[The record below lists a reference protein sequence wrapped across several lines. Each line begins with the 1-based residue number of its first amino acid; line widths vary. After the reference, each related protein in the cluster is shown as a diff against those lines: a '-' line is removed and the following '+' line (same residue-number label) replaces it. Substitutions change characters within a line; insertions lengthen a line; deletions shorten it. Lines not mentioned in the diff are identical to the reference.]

1 MLHHV
6 FVSYSRRDQAW
17 VDALVQELARR
28 QVRFWIDREG
38 IPFSVPWLDE
48 VEDAVQACDL
58 FLVCDSDHWRT
69 SKPCAT
75 EAGFGVHFDKV
86 RLDVPVGRDVPAAA
100 EEIVRMARH
109 AGRLHGAA
117 TELSVRARDW
127 DREGRQSRRLAP
139 RRLRRR
145 FDALRGSRTLSPIEW
160 AFIAASRRR
169 TVRQAV
175 VSVALV
181 LLLVAA
187 YVSGQAVPRAE
198 KQVDKQLVEQ
208 AEVFIGTRDALAV
221 IEDDPYK
228 GLELAAAR
236 GGNESAA
243 YAVIHEEA
251 LAVKLPDDAFTLP
264 ALTGRFTDATVSSQV
279 RVTAKDGALWTRAAD
294 DHARRSARRADSS
307 AGTADS
313 DSPGTA
319 DGANPKGVEIRLRK
333 GGARVQLFRGG
344 ELWRTVALGSV
355 ARTARLSPDARWAVV
370 ATDTGIALVD
380 VARGTMRKVL
390 RGAPAPVTDLVWTR
404 RSERVWALAGR
415 TAISWQVTDGTV
427 VLDQFDAWLEDVF
440 RAKDQA
446 HLWVASRDGT
456 LRLVDRDS
464 GAVIRTTRVEGTV
477 NSAVSDLGGEWAAVV
492 DSDAEKM
499 WIVELNAGTARSVR
513 LADDC
518 TPGRPVF
525 SHDGRT
531 LYVPCVYGDVLV
543 VDTRS
548 RRTTGTID
556 VPEPGGRAVA
566 LDPSGRRLLLGT
578 PEGIV
583 YSVPPG
589 SDAPPTRLHRVGCSP
604 DIELVATGPGPRLL
618 PVGAGTGLSGCTQLG
633 VWRSDGAYRWN
644 AFIDSPPDSVFAMA
658 ADFDPTGK
666 AFAIGYSDGSVVLH
680 PSENIQPRQALSGIP
695 GGIRAMLTLPASE
708 PGGTATGDLY
718 VVTRSGLL
726 VRIPWRPSYLSNKA
740 MAREAAQRLR
750 RAKALGLYEPPAA
763 PSSPAPTAPSST

>member
-6 FVSYSRRDQAW
+6 FVSYSRRDQGW

-28 QVRFWIDREG
+28 HVRFWIDREG

-69 SKPCAT
+69 STACAT
-75 EAGFGVHFDKV
+75 EAAFGVRFGKV
-86 RLDVPVGRDVPAAA
+86 RLDVPVGRDVTAAA
-100 EEIVRMARH
+100 EEILRMSRH
-109 AGRLHGAA
+109 AGRLHGTA

-127 DREGRQSRRLAP
+127 DREGRQGRRLAP
-139 RRLRRR
+139 RRLRRQ
-145 FDALRGSRTLSPIEW
+145 FDALRGDRTLSPVEW

-181 LLLVAA
+181 FLLLAS
-187 YVSGQAVPRAE
+187 YVSSQAVPRAE
-198 KQVDKQLVEQ
+198 KQVTGQLTEQ
-208 AEVFIGTRDALAV
+208 AEVFVGTRDALAV
-221 IEDDPYK
+221 IDEDPYK

-236 GGNESAA
+236 GGNESVA

-264 ALTGRFTDATVSSQV
+264 SPSGRFTDATVSSQV
-279 RVTAKDGALWTRAAD
+279 RVTAPDGSLWTRAAD
-294 DHARRSARRADSS
+294 DHERRSARGAD
-307 AGTADS
+307 
-313 DSPGTA
+313 
-319 DGANPKGVEIRLRK
+319 DGAAAVDGNDTKGALEIRLRK
-333 GGARVQLFRGG
+333 GSARIQLLREG
-344 ELWRTVALGSV
+344 ELWRTVVLGSA

-370 ATDTGIALVD
+370 ATETGVALVD
-380 VARGTMRKVL
+380 TVRGTVRGVF

-404 RSERVWALAGR
+404 RGERVWALAGR
-415 TAISWQVTDGTV
+415 TAVSWRVTDGTV
-427 VLDQFDAWLEDVF
+427 VLDQPDAWLEDVF
-440 RAKDQA
+440 RAKDEA
-446 HLWVASRDGT
+446 HLWVVSRDGT
-456 LRLVDRDS
+456 LRLVERAS
-464 GAVIRTTRVEGTV
+464 GTVVRTTHVEGTV
-477 NSAVSDLGGEWAAVV
+477 HGAVSDLGGERAAVV
-492 DSDAEKM
+492 DSDAEKVR
-499 WIVELNAGTARSVR
+499 IVELGAGTARPVS
-513 LADDC
+513 LPDDC
-518 TPGRPVF
+518 VPGRPVF

-543 VDTRS
+543 VDARS
-548 RRTTGTID
+548 RRTTATIE

-566 LDPSGRRLLLGT
+566 LDPSGDRLLLGT
-578 PEGIV
+578 PMGIV
-583 YSVPPG
+583 YSVSPG
-589 SDAPPTRLHRVGCSP
+589 SDAPPNRLYRVGCSP

-618 PVGAGTGLSGCTQLG
+618 PVGEATGLSGCTQLG
-633 VWRSDGAYRWN
+633 VARSDGTYKWN
-644 AFIDSPPDSVFAMA
+644 AFIDSPPDSVLAMA

-680 PSENIQPRQALSGIP
+680 PSENIQPRQVLPGISG
-695 GGIRAMLTLPASE
+695 GVRAMLTLPAAK

-726 VRIPWRPSYLSNKA
+726 VRVPWCPSCLSNEA

-750 RAKALGLYEPPAA
+750 RAKTLGLYEPPAV
-763 PSSPAPTAPSST
+763 PSSPAATAPTAPSST